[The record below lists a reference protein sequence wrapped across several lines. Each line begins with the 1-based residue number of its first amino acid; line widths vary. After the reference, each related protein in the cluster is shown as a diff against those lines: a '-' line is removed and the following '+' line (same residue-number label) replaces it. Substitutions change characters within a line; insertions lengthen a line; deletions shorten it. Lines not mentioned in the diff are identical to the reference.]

1 MIFPTAVKAAHAGG
15 GVRKSPRLSHDSPER
30 YRQQRWSDTAA
41 APQTAAATLRFKNA
55 CKNSK
60 NVATVAV
67 TEHSASRASMV
78 NFLGMQTEASSR
90 DSWSRCLT
98 RRGGCGAFG
107 TGWGWRWSRTAARW
121 SCTASHTWTRTCRC
135 WRWGGGRGRWQGRGL
150 QAGEGEAG
158 RRGDWCPLGDAVCC
172 VVIKSVLRRIQDSVR
187 VQGGVPALTVV

>member
-78 NFLGMQTEASSR
+78 NFLGMQTEAHSVKPGQLVEMFDSSWR
-90 DSWSRCLT
+90 VRSIWDGVRLEVVEDRSPVVLHSFTHLDPDLPLLEV
-98 RRGGCGAFG
+98 RRRPGEVAG
-107 TGWGWRWSRTAARW
+107 TGAA
-121 SCTASHTWTRTCRC
+121 
-135 WRWGGGRGRWQGRGL
+135 GG
-150 QAGEGEAG
+150 
-158 RRGDWCPLGDAVCC
+158 
-172 VVIKSVLRRIQDSVR
+172 
-187 VQGGVPALTVV
+187 